1 MILDTPTVLF
11 SNSFSFDL
19 IFKPNSEPK
28 CLRVQHVSSHHRVS
42 GLISIS
48 CSCAIVFIQQLSS
61 GDGVSAAYR
70 WTEYTLMWTTLNG
83 PALNSTQ
90 SVVGRSWKSEYE
102 FRQSI
107 FFFFSPSVGSSSQST
122 ESATVWTRKEFF
134 WNSATRVKDFVA
146 WLSFLDLFIAAN
158 IFVTNAVNRHKTG
171 AYGGKGDSFWVWIII

>member
-28 CLRVQHVSSHHRVS
+28 CLRVQHVSSHHTVS

-70 WTEYTLMWTTLNG
+70 WTEYTLM
-83 PALNSTQ
+83 
-90 SVVGRSWKSEYE
+90 
-102 FRQSI
+102 
-107 FFFFSPSVGSSSQST
+107 
-122 ESATVWTRKEFF
+122 
-134 WNSATRVKDFVA
+134 
-146 WLSFLDLFIAAN
+146 
-158 IFVTNAVNRHKTG
+158 
-171 AYGGKGDSFWVWIII
+171 